1 MTLNNPKVSVS
12 IVSYNSQKYL
22 VSCLRCVREQSY
34 PALEIILVDNAS
46 RVDPAA
52 LVKKHLPDIKFKY
65 FRNNKNLGYTG
76 GHNIGITNA
85 SGQYILC
92 LNPDVFL
99 DKDYIKNIVSVLEKN
114 KKIGVAQGQILKCRF
129 DDRLEKTND
138 IDSLGTKILPNHQY
152 VELEGEGAGE
162 KHQATTEIFGVTGA
176 APVFRHSALEKIKS
190 NAGQYFDET
199 LHTYKDD
206 VDISWRLRHAG
217 WQCWLVPSA
226 IAWHD
231 RWETGS
237 TQHDRQEEVVQRR
250 RQKNSRVNYL
260 SYRNH
265 WLVNLKNEFG
275 LNLIIYAP
283 YIFWYEIKKLFYL
296 LLFERKTL
304 LALKDFLK
312 LVPLTLRRRH
322 DILKKSKIKPSD
334 VRRWF

>member
-1 MTLNNPKVSVS
+1 MPKNPKVSVS

-22 VSCLRCVREQSY
+22 GRCLQSVLAQSY
-34 PALEIILVDNAS
+34 PMVEIVLVDNAS

-52 LVKKHLPDIKFKY
+52 LAKKHLPDVKFKY
-65 FRNNKNLGYTG
+65 FRNDKNLGYTG

-85 SGQYILC
+85 TGQYILC

-99 DKDYIKNIVSVLEKN
+99 AKDYIKNIVSALEKN
-114 KKIGVAQGQILKCRF
+114 SQIGAAQGQILKCRF
-129 DDRLEKTND
+129 DDQLEKTNK

-152 VELEGEGAGE
+152 VELGGE
-162 KHQATTEIFGVTGA
+162 KAAEKYQQTTEIFGVTGA
-176 APVFRHSALEKIKS
+176 APIFRRTALEQIK
-190 NAGQYFDET
+190 NNDQYFDET
-199 LHTYKDD
+199 FHTYKDD

-226 IAWHD
+226 TAWHD

-237 TQHDRQEEVVQRR
+237 TSHDRQEEVVQRR
-250 RQKNSRVNYL
+250 RQKNSRVNYF

-275 LNLIIYAP
+275 LNLFIYSP
-283 YIFWYEIKKLFYL
+283 YIIWYEIKKIFYL
-296 LLFERKTL
+296 LLFERGTL
-304 LALKDFLK
+304 PALGDFLK
-312 LVPLTLRRRH
+312 LLPLTLRQRR
-322 DILKKSKIKPSD
+322 DILRRSKIKSSD